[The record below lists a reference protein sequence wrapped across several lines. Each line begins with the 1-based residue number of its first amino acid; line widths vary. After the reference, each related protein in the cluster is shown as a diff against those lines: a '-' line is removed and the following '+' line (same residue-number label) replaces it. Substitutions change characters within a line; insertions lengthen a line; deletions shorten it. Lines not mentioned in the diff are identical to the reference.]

1 MTRAL
6 AYGGRRSLAALVV
19 CLGLACAGQPAYAD
33 FSDFYAGVGRLF
45 GGLEDP
51 NAGLTV
57 FPTLLV
63 PLGGKYEGMGTAYTA
78 LAWDSGFIEA
88 NPAGSAVLE
97 NSELSFL
104 HHNWIADSRL
114 EGVIYTFR
122 LNDLGIG
129 FGGKFLYLPFTEYG
143 DWAQREAAGII
154 SETVATANI
163 SYNLFP
169 SYDFYGLAVGMNLK
183 AAYRYIPDIIYP
195 GQSAVSAMADLGLL
209 TRFNLLKFYYARSK
223 NFSLGAVVKNVGLP
237 ALDEPLPSVMTAG
250 IGYSPVRPVTVAVDL
265 NVPFSL
271 DSEAPPQRWYV
282 ASGIDVTVTPFLS
295 IQGGFRVKENPQVSV
310 GSTLDLGQ
318 ITFTANY
325 NLDLSGSVNP
335 VDKFSIEAKVNLG
348 DSGRASQRKQVDEL
362 YASGL
367 EYFARGEF
375 ERAISEWEAALK
387 LDPHFKPADEAI
399 STAQKRLDL
408 QKEMIGR
415 QQNQ

>member
-1 MTRAL
+1 MTGAL
-6 AYGGRRSLAALVV
+6 AYGGKRSLAALVV
-19 CLGLACAGQPAYAD
+19 FLALTGQPAHAD

-169 SYDFYGLAVGMNLK
+169 SYDFYGLAVGANFK

-195 GQSAVSAMADLGLL
+195 GQSAVSAMVDVGLL

-295 IQGGFRVKENPQVSV
+295 IQGGFRIKENPQVSV

-325 NLDLSGSVNP
+325 NLDLSGSINP
-335 VDKFSIEAKVNLG
+335 VDKFSIEATVNLG

-367 EYFARGEF
+367 EDFARGEF

-399 STAQKRLDL
+399 ATAKKRLEL

>member
-1 MTRAL
+1 VVGLVL
-6 AYGGRRSLAALVV
+6 AGI
-19 CLGLACAGQPAYAD
+19 GQPAQAD
-33 FSDFYAGVGRLF
+33 FSDVYSGLGRLF

-51 NAGLTV
+51 NTGLTV

-78 LAWDSGFIEA
+78 LASDSGFIEA

-122 LNDLGIG
+122 INDIGIG

-169 SYDFYGLAVGMNLK
+169 SYDFYGLAIGANLK
-183 AAYRYIPDIIYP
+183 AAYRYIPEVIYP
-195 GQSAVSAMADLGLL
+195 GQSAVAAMVDVGVL
-209 TRFNLLKFYYARSK
+209 TRFNFLKFYYARNK
-223 NFSLGAVVKNVGLP
+223 NFSVGAVVKNVGFP
-237 ALDEPLPSVMTAG
+237 ALDEPLPSLMTAG

-265 NVPFSL
+265 SVPFSL
-271 DSEAPPQRWYV
+271 DPQAPAQSWYI
-282 ASGIDVTVTPFLS
+282 ASGVDVTVTPFLS
-295 IQGGFRVKENPQVSV
+295 IQGGFRLKENPQVSV

-348 DSGRASQRKQVDEL
+348 DYGRASQRKQVDEL

-367 EYFARGEF
+367 ESFAKGEF
-375 ERAISEWEAALK
+375 KRAIDDWEAALK
-387 LDPHFKPADEAI
+387 IDPQFKPAREAI
-399 STAQKRLDL
+399 DTARKRLQL
-408 QKEMIGR
+408 QEEMIGR
-415 QQNQ
+415 QQIQ